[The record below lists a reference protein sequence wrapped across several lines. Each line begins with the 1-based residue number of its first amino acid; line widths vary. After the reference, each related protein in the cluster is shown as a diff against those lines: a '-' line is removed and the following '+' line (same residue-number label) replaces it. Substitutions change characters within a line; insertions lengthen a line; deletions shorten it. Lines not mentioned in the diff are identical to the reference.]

1 MKKEERKVIRAEML
15 ESNTAARVVLT
26 SLLMKLRPASEIAN
40 EEVIGMEAMMIL
52 QERAMFAEDGI
63 YINN

>member
-1 MKKEERKVIRAEML
+1 MTEEERKVIRAEML